1 MERPAKGEEVTLAR
15 SAGFALAQLLGVASL
30 VSVMLTLTSGNP
42 LRNLPAA
49 AALVLALRV
58 LARVRLD
65 ARWDADTRRLSV
77 SLTRRDAP
85 GEPSADVSGAV
96 DAFPPASAPARATR
110 ISGDADARP
119 PRTKLLGFI
128 PWKRP
133 SSAYGYP
140 QALDGTWDWYR
151 RETGHGGADRDDF
164 GDAVHFVGWYHYQS
178 HVRNGIARNDA
189 YHLYLAYYAGHGGYA
204 RGTWKS
210 RPYMKRSA
218 QRAQDMATRYAVQM
232 ERCGR

>member
-1 MERPAKGEEVTLAR
+1 LI
-15 SAGFALAQLLGVASL
+15 
-30 VSVMLTLTSGNP
+30 
-42 LRNLPAA
+42 
-49 AALVLALRV
+49 LALGGC
-58 LARVRLD
+58 ASTPTHID
-65 ARWDADTRRLSV
+65 
-77 SLTRRDAP
+77 
-85 GEPSADVSGAV
+85 DVCAVFDQKGGWFNNWYKAAKRSEKEFGVPVAILMATIYKESG
-96 DAFPPASAPARATR
+96 FQ
-110 ISGDADARP
+110 ADARP